1 MDLGLKDRVA
11 VVTGGSAGIGKATV
25 EALLAEGCKVAL
37 CARNEDRLAEV
48 ANALRGQYGD
58 SVLAVPCDVTNG
70 ESVSALHDAVLAK
83 FGQVDILVNN
93 AGRSHQSTFE
103 NTSDE
108 EWREELELKY
118 FSVIYPT
125 RAFLPDMA
133 ASDIGNIV
141 VVNSHFAR
149 EPGPGFVAT
158 SSARGGIQNL
168 IRSMSQEF
176 AAKGIR
182 VNAILLGIVESD
194 QWRRRYDA
202 LEDKTQS
209 YEEWIGVQGAA
220 RNIPLGRFGK
230 PEEPAAMV
238 TFLASQKA
246 SYITGASV
254 EVDGGTSHYV

>member
-1 MDLGLKDRVA
+1 MDLGLKDKVA

-25 EALLAEGCKVAL
+25 AALRAERAKVAF
-37 CARNEDRLAEV
+37 CARGEERIAAVTSELDKIYSGNVVGLPCNVIDA
-48 ANALRGQYGD
+48 D
-58 SVLAVPCDVTNG
+58 SVK
-70 ESVSALHDAVLAK
+70 SFHDAVLAK

-103 NTSDE
+103 TTSDE

-125 RAFLPDMA
+125 RAFLPHLEESESGA
-133 ASDIGNIV
+133 IV
-141 VVNSHFAR
+141 IVNSHFAR
-149 EPGPGFVAT
+149 EPGAAFVAT

-168 IRSMSQEF
+168 LRSMSREF

-182 VNAILLGIVESD
+182 VNGILLGIVESD

-202 LEDKTQS
+202 LEDKSET
-209 YEEWIGVQGAA
+209 YEEWIGLAGRS
-220 RNIPLGRFGK
+220 RNIPLGRFGR

-238 TFLASQKA
+238 TFLASPVA